1 MNYPKKAT
9 LLSTRSSNM
18 TQTLVA
24 AREVKKESHLK
35 AGCQPRQ
42 QTCVSSEVN
51 TLNMHEHGNTP
62 GSTSSQWKQRKHR
75 KPNKLQCMMHSHNRH
90 SRTLSF
96 DLFTFI
102 NSPRPPLAALYTTRI
117 NNSTR
122 AWQQFGEEGCQCVCV
137 GGGDYPAFQDVVSPD
152 DQEKTLSSASTML
165 AWISRQTHWRAFCQ
179 CDRES
184 TVKSRHKDL
193 VGLWSLTSYPVQKC
207 LSTHEHKSTCGWPR
221 PWTENL
227 SAKIS

>member
-137 GGGDYPAFQDVVSPD
+137 WGGVIILRFKMLCLLMIRRKHFHQVQQCWHESQDKHTDEPSVSV
-152 DQEKTLSSASTML
+152 TVN
-165 AWISRQTHWRAFCQ
+165 RQ
-179 CDRES
+179 
-184 TVKSRHKDL
+184 
-193 VGLWSLTSYPVQKC
+193 
-207 LSTHEHKSTCGWPR
+207 
-221 PWTENL
+221 
-227 SAKIS
+227 